1 MIDRLEVERK
11 IVEQYRRMATISERM
26 LAAATADDW
35 DRVCEA
41 EKECARVIEELS
53 TIGDLSPADPVL
65 RRQKLELMQRV
76 LADDAAIR
84 LLTQPPLTAPWLK
97 KLDTMLRSPD
107 NAARLGRVYGSG
119 SFQG

>member
-1 MIDRLEVERK
+1 MIDRLQVERK

-41 EKECARVIEELS
+41 EKECARVIAELS
-53 TIGDLSPADPVL
+53 TIGDLSPADPEL

-84 LLTQPPLTAPWLK
+84 LLTQPWLK

-107 NAARLGRVYGSG
+107 NTARLSRVYGSG